1 MDRPKTHPYCSR
13 KYQVPVWHK
22 PYKPILSK
30 EERATPMLLCR
41 QPEHVKGFDKKRIK
55 QLATPKKDHLDL
67 LTKPPLKI
75 TWGNQE
81 PLWSVNKTKSN
92 DELSPLFC
100 RLAQPKKNHAS
111 AQRVPIPHFEFS
123 CGRSS
128 PIRECRAPK
137 KANCSA
143 RLTELAKHKNRS
155 GDKNHQTFE
164 FSCGRTSPI
173 WKVSQRAKYGV
184 SSTRVDILA
193 MPKQHA
199 PGFVPDRPINTIVS
213 KNAKRAS
220 MTERLELLAK
230 AKDLSNLHYFI
241 DARKPEESITK
252 VKKGA
257 LVYEASDRLKELAKP
272 DEASKD
278 FEFPN
283 LEFWRVKRGA
293 LKAKC
298 SDRFNELAKHVTR
311 QSMDSVQYDQNAFTV
326 SAVAKK
332 AKCSD
337 RLQTLAQPIQR

>member
-1 MDRPKTHPYCSR
+1 M
-13 KYQVPVWHK
+13 
-22 PYKPILSK
+22 
-30 EERATPMLLCR
+30 
-41 QPEHVKGFDKKRIK
+41 
-55 QLATPKKDHLDL
+55 
-67 LTKPPLKI
+67 KI

-128 PIRECRAPK
+128 PIRECLAPK

-173 WKVSQRAKYGV
+173 WKVSQVQLHSSRYTIREYKFQRAKYGV

-220 MTERLELLAK
+220 MTERIELLAK

-252 VKKGA
+252 VKKGRTPTVMA
-257 LVYEASDRLKELAKP
+257 IMTSLFRSSGIRSIRQIERI
-272 DEASKD
+272 
-278 FEFPN
+278 
-283 LEFWRVKRGA
+283 G
-293 LKAKC
+293 KA
-298 SDRFNELAKHVTR
+298 R
-311 QSMDSVQYDQNAFTV
+311 
-326 SAVAKK
+326 
-332 AKCSD
+332 
-337 RLQTLAQPIQR
+337 